1 VDEAPGG
8 VIAEG
13 FRNLRAALSL
23 LGPEVDR
30 RLFLFTSALPD
41 EGKSFTSVNYALA
54 LAQQG
59 HRVLL
64 IDGDLRRPSIHKVF
78 AKKGDS
84 ERSEAGVVD
93 YLVGN
98 VELKQAARLV
108 ATVESESLN
117 LSKSRDPKAT
127 TGQLFIL
134 AGGQMAP
141 NPAELLSGDCFKKL
155 VAAAVREFDR
165 VVVDSAPILAVSDT
179 LLMIPHAQTTCM
191 VVRAGKSPRNAI
203 TRALSLM
210 SAAGVRPAGLVL
222 NRLPRRRGA
231 GYYYYYTS
239 DGYGT
244 AGGAYAGQYG
254 RRHSASA
261 AATSVSGNGADG
273 GS

>member
-1 VDEAPGG
+1 
-8 VIAEG
+8 
-13 FRNLRAALSL
+13 
-23 LGPEVDR
+23 
-30 RLFLFTSALPD
+30 
-41 EGKSFTSVNYALA
+41 
-54 LAQQG
+54 
-59 HRVLL
+59 
-64 IDGDLRRPSIHKVF
+64 
-78 AKKGDS
+78 
-84 ERSEAGVVD
+84 
-93 YLVGN
+93 
-98 VELKQAARLV
+98 LKQAARLV

-254 RRHSASA
+254 RRHCAPA
-261 AATSVSGNGADG
+261 APSSVSGNGAGG